1 MLSLQEQSGQALKA
15 LRDIQASSFEVEDF
29 IDPND
34 DVANFTFNM
43 CSSTS
48 SCSSSCCSSSSS

>member
-34 DVANFTFNM
+34 EVAKWTLDM
-43 CSSTS
+43 WA
-48 SCSSSCCSSSSS
+48 